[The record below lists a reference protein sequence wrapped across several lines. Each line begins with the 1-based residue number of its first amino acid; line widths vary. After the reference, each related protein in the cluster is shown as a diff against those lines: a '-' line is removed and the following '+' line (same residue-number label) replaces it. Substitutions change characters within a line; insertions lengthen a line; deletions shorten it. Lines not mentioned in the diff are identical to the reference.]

1 MTMYINLLI
10 VFFLFLIM
18 RYMFLKIQNCLEGF
32 CSTPGNSKNACM
44 EIANSKNT
52 AAMNHSEN
60 LMKEIK
66 MSITNLLSNVSK
78 SANESEKNIKNNI
91 KGIQTNISNNNK
103 VKDAITPDK

>member
-1 MTMYINLLI
+1 MYINLLI
-10 VFFLFLIM
+10 LFFLFLIM
-18 RYMFLKIQNCLEGF
+18 RYVFLKIQICLEGF
-32 CSTPGNSKNACM
+32 CSTPENSENACM

-52 AAMNHSEN
+52 AAVNHSEN

-66 MSITNLLSNVSK
+66 TSITNLLSNVSK
-78 SANESEKNIKNNI
+78 SANESEINIKNNI